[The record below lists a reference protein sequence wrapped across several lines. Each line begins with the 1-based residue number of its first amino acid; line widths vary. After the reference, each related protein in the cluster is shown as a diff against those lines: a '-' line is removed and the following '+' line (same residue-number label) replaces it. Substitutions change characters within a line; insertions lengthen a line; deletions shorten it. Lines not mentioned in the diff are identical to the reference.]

1 MTENEISKQVVDAA
15 YKIHYRFGPGLLETP
30 YEMMM
35 DRELKKRGLEIQRQ
49 IPIPLIY
56 EGELIDESFRADMI
70 VNRKLI
76 LEFKATEKMHSV
88 YKRQLNTYLKVTNLK
103 LGLVIN
109 FGMDK
114 IKDGII
120 RMINGQLEDEP
131 KSQAEEE
138 LDEPLD

>member
-1 MTENEISKQVVDAA
+1 M
-15 YKIHYRFGPGLLETP
+15 
-30 YEMMM
+30 
-35 DRELKKRGLEIQRQ
+35 
-49 IPIPLIY
+49 IY

-70 VNRKLI
+70 VNQKLI
-76 LEFKATEKMHSV
+76 LELKATEKMPPV

-120 RMINGQLEDEP
+120 RMINGRLEDEP
-131 KSQAEEE
+131 KNKTEEGLDE
-138 LDEPLD
+138 ALEKPLEEPLDEPLD